1 MTTEIR
7 NDITVR
13 LHGYEG
19 SVQDNGDCGCSVPGL
34 HLTRGSMPDAEEL
47 KLYAEFILELA
58 DQMVWQSQ
66 LKRRTNNE

>member
-1 MTTEIR
+1 MATDIR
-7 NDITVR
+7 KDITVR

-19 SVQDNGDCGCSVPGL
+19 SVMETGDLRFIEDINC
-34 HLTRGSMPDAEEL
+34 TRGSMPDAEEL

-66 LKRRTNNE
+66 LKRRIDDA